1 MTIKAYLI
9 QTGILALVFFA
20 VFYSIRLYTFN
31 EVRKQYNQTIER
43 LELEQ
48 LQNLQQLQSQQNIV
62 VSGYLQKIKTLEG
75 EHEKTLQELETAQFS
90 NTVTGVNCVVSNA
103 IHDSLHKDSGSQT
116 TVQAAG
122 DKPDLICYTRAELQR
137 KVKRSLDIA
146 AECDALS
153 VRYSALLEVCTQ
165 KDNK

>member
-31 EVRKQYNQTIER
+31 EVRKQYNQTVER

-48 LQNLQQLQSQQNIV
+48 LQNLQELQSQQNIV

-90 NTVTGVNCVVSNA
+90 NTVTGVNCIVSNA
-103 IHDSLHKDSGSQT
+103 VNNSLHKDSGSQT
-116 TVQAAG
+116 TVQTAG
-122 DKPDLICYTRAELQR
+122 NKPDLVCYTRAELQR
-137 KVKRSLDIA
+137 KVKESL
-146 AECDALS
+146 ALTEEADELAIKY
-153 VRYSALLEVCTQ
+153 RALLDVCTQ
-165 KDNK
+165 KDK

>member
-20 VFYSIRLYTFN
+20 VFYSIRLYTLN
-31 EVRKQYNQTIER
+31 EVSKKYNQTIEK

-103 IHDSLHKDSGSQT
+103 VNSLHKDGGSKTTMQT
-116 TVQAAG
+116 AG
-122 DKPDLICYTRAELQR
+122 NKPDLVCYTRAELQS
-137 KVKRSLDIA
+137 KVKRSLDITK
-146 AECDALS
+146 ECDALS
-153 VRYSALLEVCTQ
+153 VRYATLLEVCTQ
-165 KDNK
+165 KDK

>member
-48 LQNLQQLQSQQNIV
+48 LQNLQHLQSQQNIV

-75 EHEKTLQELETAQFS
+75 EHERTLQELETAQFS

-103 IHDSLHKDSGSQT
+103 IDSLHKDGGSKT
-116 TVQAAG
+116 TVQTAG

-137 KVKRSLDIA
+137 KVKESLDLAKEADELAIK
-146 AECDALS
+146 
-153 VRYSALLEVCTQ
+153 YKALLEVCTQ
-165 KDNK
+165 KDK

>member
-31 EVRKQYNQTIER
+31 EVRKQYNQTVER

-48 LQNLQQLQSQQNIV
+48 LQNLQRLQSQQNIV

-75 EHEKTLQELETAQFS
+75 EHEKTLHELETAQFS

-103 IHDSLHKDSGSQT
+103 IDSLHKDGGSKATVQT
-116 TVQAAG
+116 TG

-137 KVKRSLDIA
+137 KVKESL
-146 AECDALS
+146 ALT
-153 VRYSALLEVCTQ
+153 READELATKYKALLEVCTQ
-165 KDNK
+165 KDK

>member
-9 QTGILALVFFA
+9 QTGILALVLFA

-31 EVRKQYNQTIER
+31 EVRKQYSQTIER

-48 LQNLQQLQSQQNIV
+48 LQNLQQLQSQQNII
-62 VSGYLQKIKTLEG
+62 VSGYLQKIKALEG

-103 IHDSLHKDSGSQT
+103 VNSLHKDSGSKATMQT
-116 TVQAAG
+116 AG
-122 DKPDLICYTRAELQR
+122 NKPDLVCYTRSELQR
-137 KVKRSLDIA
+137 KVKESLDITK
-146 AECDALS
+146 ECDALS
-153 VRYSALLEVCTQ
+153 VRYATLLEVCTQ
-165 KDNK
+165 KDK

>member
-20 VFYSIRLYTFN
+20 VFYSIRLYTVN
-31 EVRKQYNQTIER
+31 EVRKQYNQTIEK

-103 IHDSLHKDSGSQT
+103 IHDSLHKDSGSKT
-116 TVQAAG
+116 TVQTAG
-122 DKPDLICYTRAELQR
+122 NKPDLICYTRAELQR

>member
-48 LQNLQQLQSQQNIV
+48 LQNLQQLQSQQNII

-75 EHEKTLQELETAQFS
+75 EHERTLQELETAQFS

-103 IHDSLHKDSGSQT
+103 VNSLHKDSGSQT
-116 TVQAAG
+116 TVQTAG

-137 KVKRSLDIA
+137 KVKESL
-146 AECDALS
+146 ALT
-153 VRYSALLEVCTQ
+153 READELAIKYRALLEVCSQ
-165 KDNK
+165 KDK

>member
-20 VFYSIRLYTFN
+20 VFYSIRLYTVN

-43 LELEQ
+43 MELEQ
-48 LQNLQQLQSQQNIV
+48 LQNLQQLQSQQNII
-62 VSGYLQKIKTLEG
+62 VSGYLQKIKALEG

-103 IHDSLHKDSGSQT
+103 VNSMHKDSGSKT

-122 DKPDLICYTRAELQR
+122 NKPDLICYTRAELQS
-137 KVKRSLDIA
+137 KVKRSLDITK
-146 AECDALS
+146 ECDALS
-153 VRYSALLEVCTQ
+153 VRYGTLLKICKGQ
-165 KDNK
+165 

>member
-75 EHEKTLQELETAQFS
+75 EHEKTLHELETAQFS

-103 IHDSLHKDSGSQT
+103 IDSLHKDGGSKT
-116 TVQAAG
+116 TVQTTG
-122 DKPDLICYTRAELQR
+122 NKPDLICYTRAELQR
-137 KVKRSLDIA
+137 KVKESLDITK
-146 AECDALS
+146 ECDALS
-153 VRYSALLEVCTQ
+153 VRYATLLEVCTQ
-165 KDNK
+165 KDK

>member
-1 MTIKAYLI
+1 MSIKAYLI

-43 LELEQ
+43 MELEQ
-48 LQNLQQLQSQQNIV
+48 LQNLQQLQTQQNII
-62 VSGYLQKIKTLEG
+62 VSGYLQKIKLLEG

-90 NTVTGVNCVVSNA
+90 NTVTGINCVVSNA
-103 IHDSLHKDSGSQT
+103 VNSLHKDSDRKT
-116 TVQAAG
+116 TVQTAG
-122 DKPDLICYTRAELQR
+122 NKPDLICYTRAELQS

-153 VRYSALLEVCTQ
+153 VRYATLLEVCTQ

>member
-103 IHDSLHKDSGSQT
+103 VNSMRKDSGGQT
-116 TVQAAG
+116 TVQTTG
-122 DKPDLICYTRAELQR
+122 DKPDLICYTRAELQS

-153 VRYSALLEVCTQ
+153 VRYATLLEVCTQ
-165 KDNK
+165 KEK

>member
-20 VFYSIRLYTFN
+20 VFYSIRLYTLN

-75 EHEKTLQELETAQFS
+75 EHEKTLHELETAQFS

-103 IHDSLHKDSGSQT
+103 IDSLHKDGGSQT
-116 TVQAAG
+116 TVQTAG
-122 DKPDLICYTRAELQR
+122 NKPDLVCYTRAELQS
-137 KVKRSLDIA
+137 KVKRSLDITK
-146 AECDALS
+146 ECDALS
-153 VRYSALLEVCTQ
+153 VRYATLLEVCTQ
-165 KDNK
+165 KDK

>member
-62 VSGYLQKIKTLEG
+62 VSGYLQKIKTREG

-103 IHDSLHKDSGSQT
+103 VNSLHKDSNGKT

-122 DKPDLICYTRAELQR
+122 NKPDLICYTRAELQS
-137 KVKRSLDIA
+137 KVKRSLDITKEA
-146 AECDALS
+146 DELAIKY
-153 VRYSALLEVCTQ
+153 RALLDVCTQ
-165 KDNK
+165 KDK

>member
-31 EVRKQYNQTIER
+31 EVRKQYNQTVER

-48 LQNLQQLQSQQNIV
+48 LQNLQKLQSQQNIV

-103 IHDSLHKDSGSQT
+103 IHDSLHKDSNGKTTMQT
-116 TVQAAG
+116 AG
-122 DKPDLICYTRAELQR
+122 NKPDLICYTRAELQR
-137 KVKRSLDIA
+137 KVKESL
-146 AECDALS
+146 ALT
-153 VRYSALLEVCTQ
+153 READELAIKYKALLDVCTQ
-165 KDNK
+165 KEK

>member
-1 MTIKAYLI
+1 M
-9 QTGILALVFFA
+9 
-20 VFYSIRLYTFN
+20 
-31 EVRKQYNQTIER
+31 
-43 LELEQ
+43 
-48 LQNLQQLQSQQNIV
+48 QNLQQLQSQQNII

-103 IHDSLHKDSGSQT
+103 VNSLHKDSGSQT
-116 TVQAAG
+116 TVQATG
-122 DKPDLICYTRAELQR
+122 NKSDLICYTRAELQR

-153 VRYSALLEVCTQ
+153 VRYVTLLKICQGE
-165 KDNK
+165 K

>member
-20 VFYSIRLYTFN
+20 VFYSIRLYTVN

-48 LQNLQQLQSQQNIV
+48 LQNLQQLQSQQNII

-90 NTVTGVNCVVSNA
+90 NTVTGVNCIVSNA
-103 IHDSLHKDSGSQT
+103 VNSLHKDSDSKT
-116 TVQAAG
+116 TVQTTG
-122 DKPDLICYTRAELQR
+122 DKPDLVCYTRAELQS
-137 KVKRSLDIA
+137 KVARSLAITKEADELAIK
-146 AECDALS
+146 
-153 VRYSALLEVCTQ
+153 YKALLDVCTQ
-165 KDNK
+165 KDK

>member
-20 VFYSIRLYTFN
+20 VFYSIRLYTVN
-31 EVRKQYNQTIER
+31 EVRKQYSQTIER

-48 LQNLQQLQSQQNIV
+48 LQNLQQLQSQQNII
-62 VSGYLQKIKTLEG
+62 VSGYLQKIKALEG

-103 IHDSLHKDSGSQT
+103 VNSLHKDGGSKT
-116 TVQAAG
+116 TVQTAG
-122 DKPDLICYTRAELQR
+122 NKPDLVCYTRAELQS
-137 KVKRSLDIA
+137 KVKRSLDITK
-146 AECDALS
+146 ECDALS
-153 VRYSALLEVCTQ
+153 VRYATLLEVCTQ
-165 KDNK
+165 KDK

>member
-48 LQNLQQLQSQQNIV
+48 LQNLQQLQSQQNII

-75 EHEKTLQELETAQFS
+75 EHERTLQELETAQFS

-103 IHDSLHKDSGSQT
+103 IHDSGHKDSGSKT

-122 DKPDLICYTRAELQR
+122 NKPDLVCYTRAELQR
-137 KVKRSLDIA
+137 KVKESL
-146 AECDALS
+146 ALT
-153 VRYSALLEVCTQ
+153 READELAIKYKALLEVCTQ
-165 KDNK
+165 KDK

>member
-48 LQNLQQLQSQQNIV
+48 LQNLQHLQSQQNIV

-103 IHDSLHKDSGSQT
+103 VNSVHKDSGSKT
-116 TVQAAG
+116 TVQTTG

-137 KVKRSLDIA
+137 KVKESLDLAKEADELAIK
-146 AECDALS
+146 
-153 VRYSALLEVCTQ
+153 YKALLEVCTQ
-165 KDNK
+165 KDK

>member
-20 VFYSIRLYTFN
+20 IFYSIRLYTFN
-31 EVRKQYNQTIER
+31 EVRKQYNETIER

-48 LQNLQQLQSQQNIV
+48 LQNLQQLQSQQNII

-103 IHDSLHKDSGSQT
+103 VNSLHKDSGSKT
-116 TVQAAG
+116 TVQTAG

-137 KVKRSLDIA
+137 KIKASLDITK
-146 AECDALS
+146 ECDALS

>member
-48 LQNLQQLQSQQNIV
+48 LQNLQKLQSQQNIV

-90 NTVTGVNCVVSNA
+90 NTVTGINCVVSNA
-103 IHDSLHKDSGSQT
+103 VNSLHKDSNGKTTMQT
-116 TVQAAG
+116 AG
-122 DKPDLICYTRAELQR
+122 NKPDLICYTRAELQS

-165 KDNK
+165 KDK

>member
-48 LQNLQQLQSQQNIV
+48 LQNLQHLQSQQNIV

-103 IHDSLHKDSGSQT
+103 IDSLHKDSNGKT
-116 TVQAAG
+116 TVQTTG
-122 DKPDLICYTRAELQR
+122 DKPDLVCYTRAELQR
-137 KVKRSLDIA
+137 KVKESLDIA

-153 VRYSALLEVCTQ
+153 VRYATLLEVCTQ
-165 KDNK
+165 KDK

>member
-20 VFYSIRLYTFN
+20 VFYSIRLYTVN

-103 IHDSLHKDSGSQT
+103 VNNSLHKDSGSKATMQT
-116 TVQAAG
+116 AG
-122 DKPDLICYTRAELQR
+122 NKSDLICYTRAELQ
-137 KVKRSLDIA
+137 
-146 AECDALS
+146 
-153 VRYSALLEVCTQ
+153 
-165 KDNK
+165 

>member
-116 TVQAAG
+116 TVQTAG
-122 DKPDLICYTRAELQR
+122 NKPDLICYTRAELQS
-137 KVKRSLDIA
+137 KVARSL
-146 AECDALS
+146 ALTREADELAI
-153 VRYSALLEVCTQ
+153 RYQTLLEVCTQ
-165 KDNK
+165 KDK

>member
-31 EVRKQYNQTIER
+31 EVRKQYNQTVER

-62 VSGYLQKIKTLEG
+62 VSGYLQKIKKLEG

-103 IHDSLHKDSGSQT
+103 IHDSLHKDGGSQT
-116 TVQAAG
+116 TVQATG
-122 DKPDLICYTRAELQR
+122 NKPDLICYTRAELQS

-146 AECDALS
+146 AECDKLAE
-153 VRYSALLEVCTQ
+153 RYNTLLKVC
-165 KDNK
+165 KE

>member
-48 LQNLQQLQSQQNIV
+48 LQNLQKLQSQQNIV

-103 IHDSLHKDSGSQT
+103 IHDSLHKDSGSKT
-116 TVQAAG
+116 TVPTAG
-122 DKPDLICYTRAELQR
+122 DKPDLICYTRTELQR
-137 KVKRSLDIA
+137 KVKRSLDITREA
-146 AECDALS
+146 DELAI
-153 VRYSALLEVCTQ
+153 RYQALLETCTQ
-165 KDNK
+165 KDK

>member
-103 IHDSLHKDSGSQT
+103 VNSLHKDSGSQT
-116 TVQAAG
+116 TVQATG
-122 DKPDLICYTRAELQR
+122 NKPDLICYTRAELQR

-153 VRYSALLEVCTQ
+153 VRYVTLLKICQGE
-165 KDNK
+165 K

>member
-20 VFYSIRLYTFN
+20 VFYSIRLYTVN

-48 LQNLQQLQSQQNIV
+48 LQNLQQLQSQQNII

-90 NTVTGVNCVVSNA
+90 NTVTGVNRVVSNA
-103 IHDSLHKDSGSQT
+103 VNSLHKDSGSKT
-116 TVQAAG
+116 TVQTAG
-122 DKPDLICYTRAELQR
+122 NKPDLVCYTRAELQS
-137 KVKRSLDIA
+137 KVKRSL
-146 AECDALS
+146 ALTKEADELAIKY
-153 VRYSALLEVCTQ
+153 RALLDVCTQ
-165 KDNK
+165 KDK

>member
-75 EHEKTLQELETAQFS
+75 EHERTLQELETAQFS

-103 IHDSLHKDSGSQT
+103 IHDSLHKDGGSKT
-116 TVQAAG
+116 TVQTAG

-137 KVKRSLDIA
+137 KVKESLDLAKEADELAIK
-146 AECDALS
+146 
-153 VRYSALLEVCTQ
+153 YKALLDVCTQ
-165 KDNK
+165 KDK

>member
-9 QTGILALVFFA
+9 QTGILALVFLA

-31 EVRKQYNQTIER
+31 EVRKQYNQTVER

-48 LQNLQQLQSQQNIV
+48 LQNLQHLQSQQNII

-116 TVQAAG
+116 TMQTTG
-122 DKPDLICYTRAELQR
+122 NKPDLICYTRAELQS
-137 KVKRSLDIA
+137 KVKESLDLAKEADELAIK
-146 AECDALS
+146 
-153 VRYSALLEVCTQ
+153 YKALLEVCTQ
-165 KDNK
+165 KDK

>member
-103 IHDSLHKDSGSQT
+103 IDSLHKDGGSKT
-116 TVQAAG
+116 TVQTAG
-122 DKPDLICYTRAELQR
+122 DKPDLICYTRAELQS
-137 KVKRSLDIA
+137 KVKKSL
-146 AECDALS
+146 ALT
-153 VRYSALLEVCTQ
+153 READELAIKYKALLEVCTQ
-165 KDNK
+165 KEK

>member
-48 LQNLQQLQSQQNIV
+48 LQNIQQLQSQQNIV

-75 EHEKTLQELETAQFS
+75 EHERTLQELETAQFS

-116 TVQAAG
+116 TVQTTG
-122 DKPDLICYTRAELQR
+122 NKPDLICYTRAELQR
-137 KVKRSLDIA
+137 KVKESL
-146 AECDALS
+146 ALTEEADELAIKY
-153 VRYSALLEVCTQ
+153 RALLDVCTQ
-165 KDNK
+165 KDK

>member
-48 LQNLQQLQSQQNIV
+48 LQNLQQLQSQQNII

-75 EHEKTLQELETAQFS
+75 EHERTLQELETAQFS

-103 IHDSLHKDSGSQT
+103 VNSLHKDSGSQT
-116 TVQAAG
+116 TVQTAG
-122 DKPDLICYTRAELQR
+122 NKPDLVCYTRAELQS
-137 KVKRSLDIA
+137 KVKESL
-146 AECDALS
+146 ALT
-153 VRYSALLEVCTQ
+153 READELAIKYRALLEVCTQ
-165 KDNK
+165 KDK

>member
-20 VFYSIRLYTFN
+20 VFYSIRLYTVN

-103 IHDSLHKDSGSQT
+103 VNSLHKDSGSQT
-116 TVQAAG
+116 TVQATG
-122 DKPDLICYTRAELQR
+122 NKSDLICYTRAELQR

-165 KDNK
+165 KDK

>member
-103 IHDSLHKDSGSQT
+103 VNSLHKDSDSKT
-116 TVQAAG
+116 TVPTAG
-122 DKPDLICYTRAELQR
+122 NKPDLICYTRAELQR
-137 KVKRSLDIA
+137 KVKESLDLAREADELAIK
-146 AECDALS
+146 
-153 VRYSALLEVCTQ
+153 YKALLEVCTQ
-165 KDNK
+165 KDK

>member
-48 LQNLQQLQSQQNIV
+48 LQNLQQLQSQQNII

-103 IHDSLHKDSGSQT
+103 VNSLHKDSDSKTAMQT
-116 TVQAAG
+116 AG
-122 DKPDLICYTRAELQR
+122 NKPDLICYTRAELQR
-137 KVKRSLDIA
+137 KVKESLDLAREADELAIK
-146 AECDALS
+146 
-153 VRYSALLEVCTQ
+153 YKALLEVCTQ
-165 KDNK
+165 KDK